1 MARIY
6 QITEDE
12 MAELI
17 NDLSIE
23 KLKANNIAD
32 PYRQPYLTEAQIN
45 ELRPFVDS
53 IHRGFHMVA
62 YRWAEKMG
70 FKEVYKN
77 LKHH

>member
-1 MARIY
+1 MRQY
-6 QITEDE
+6 VITENE

-17 NDLSIE
+17 DDLTIE

-32 PYRQPYLTEAQIN
+32 PYRQPHLTKEQIE

-62 YRWAEKMG
+62 CRWADKMG
-70 FKEVYKN
+70 FTEVYKK

>member
-12 MAELI
+12 MAELL
-17 NDLSIE
+17 NDLSVE

-32 PYRQPYLTEAQIN
+32 PYRQPHLTTEQIN
-45 ELRPFVDS
+45 QLRPFVDS

-62 YRWAEKMG
+62 FRWADKMG
-70 FKEVYKN
+70 FTEVYNKI
-77 LKHH
+77 KH

>member
-1 MARIY
+1 VRIFVV
-6 QITEDE
+6 TEEE

-17 NDLSIE
+17 DDLTIE

-32 PYRQPYLTEAQIN
+32 PYRQPHLTPTQIDQ
-45 ELRPFVDS
+45 LRPFVDS

-62 YRWAEKMG
+62 YRWAQKVG
-70 FKEVYKN
+70 FEDVFKK